1 MHMKIYVYGT
11 GCGAGDLADAALP
24 AERVEAF
31 VDRVGGGRFLG
42 RPVLTLEELAGR
54 ELDLLIVASRG
65 AERVERE
72 CQRLGIAP
80 EKLLFLKNHLA
91 PADRNRSY
99 DTARAVLGDAY
110 VDRLIGS
117 EKLIRVPLW
126 TETERIA
133 GPGSDNDYVRLKTL
147 EALCLRLGGVPG
159 AAAELGVYRGG
170 FARWINALLPERTL
184 YLFDTF
190 EGFDPAESAEEGAGF
205 TEAHRNT
212 SAEQVLAALPHPER
226 AVIRQGLFPQTAAGL
241 EAERFS
247 LVSLDADLEES
258 TLAGLRFFW
267 PRMSAGGYLL
277 LHDYN
282 NPRLPGVRRAL
293 ERFEAEAGR
302 LPAVPLCDVNGT
314 LVIPR

>member
-1 MHMKIYVYGT
+1 MKIYVYGT

-31 VDRVGGGRFLG
+31 VDRAGGGRFLG
-42 RPVLTLEELAGR
+42 RPVITLEELAGR

-65 AERVERE
+65 AEQVEQE

-80 EKLLFLKNHLA
+80 DKLLFLKNHFT

-126 TETERIA
+126 TEAERIA

-258 TLAGLRFFW
+258 TLTGLRFFW
-267 PRMSAGGYLL
+267 PRMSEGGYLL

-302 LPAVPLCDVNGT
+302 LPAVPLCDVSGT

>member
-1 MHMKIYVYGT
+1 MKIYVYGT
-11 GCGAGDLADAALP
+11 GCGAGDLVDAALP

-31 VDRVGGGRFLG
+31 VDREGGASFLG
-42 RPVLTLEELAGR
+42 RPVISLEQLAGR
-54 ELDLLIVASRG
+54 EFDLLIVASRE
-65 AERVERE
+65 AERVERD
-72 CQRLGIAP
+72 CRQLGIAP

-91 PADRNRSY
+91 PVERNRSY
-99 DTARAVLGDAY
+99 DTARSVLGDAY

-117 EKLIRVPLW
+117 ERLIRVPLW
-126 TETERIA
+126 TEKERIA

-147 EALCLRLGGVPG
+147 EALCLRLEGVPG

-267 PRMSAGGYLL
+267 PRMSEGGYLL

>member
-1 MHMKIYVYGT
+1 MTIYVYGT
-11 GCGAGDLADAALP
+11 GCGAGDLVDAALP

-31 VDRVGGGRFLG
+31 VDREGGASFLG
-42 RPVLTLEELAGR
+42 RPVISLEQLAGR
-54 ELDLLIVASRG
+54 EFDLLIVASRE
-65 AERVERE
+65 AERVERD
-72 CQRLGIAP
+72 CRQLGIAP

-91 PADRNRSY
+91 PVERNRSY

-117 EKLIRVPLW
+117 ERLIRVPLW
-126 TETERIA
+126 TEKERIA

-147 EALCLRLGGVPG
+147 EALCLRLEGVPG

-170 FARWINALLPERTL
+170 FARWLSTLLPDRRL
-184 YLFDTF
+184 FLFDTF

-267 PRMSAGGYLL
+267 PRMSEGGYLL